1 MLNQRFNEDGT
12 RQLSADGQPRIANEA
27 NDVRLAGQ
35 QLDDLLLAEAD
46 FAQPLRHFRRGTQL
60 FDPNRH
66 AGLDPIQRAKFAA
79 LLVAGCAKSLI
90 ETHIHCGQNA
100 S

>member
-12 RQLSADGQPRIANEA
+12 RQLFADGQSRIAHQA
-27 NDVRLAGQ
+27 NDVGVAGQ

-66 AGLDPIQRAKFAA
+66 AGLDPIQRAQLTA
-79 LLVAGCAKSLI
+79 LFVAGCAKSLI